1 MNQNGFGITCKQREL
16 VERRMDNES
25 HLSIVCKL
33 IAKYGINSSLSE
45 VRAKLEKEI
54 LDINHSLINDEQND

>member
-1 MNQNGFGITCKQREL
+1 MNGYVFKITGRQREL
-16 VERRMDNES
+16 LERRMDIES

-33 IAKYGINSSLSE
+33 MAKYGINSSLSE
-45 VRAKLEKEI
+45 IRAKLEKEI